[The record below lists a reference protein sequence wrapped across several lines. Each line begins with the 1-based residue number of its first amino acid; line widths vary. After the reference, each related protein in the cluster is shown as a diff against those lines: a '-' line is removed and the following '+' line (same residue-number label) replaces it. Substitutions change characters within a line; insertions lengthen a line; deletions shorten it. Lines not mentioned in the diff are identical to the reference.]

1 MSNIKEFLH
10 AEEQKEIITAI
21 QQAERNTSGE
31 IRVHIEKTPSKDVF
45 DHAAEIFD
53 FLEME
58 NTLERNGVLLYVAI
72 DTRELVILGDI
83 GINDVVP
90 SGFWETTKDAIIS
103 EFKKGDYKQGL
114 INGVLSAG
122 KQLTEHFPY
131 KPGGGNEL
139 SDEISFG

>member
-1 MSNIKEFLH
+1 MAKIEEFLNE
-10 AEEQKEIITAI
+10 EEQQEIVTAI
-21 QQAERNTSGE
+21 QKAERNTSGE
-31 IRVHIEKTPSKDVF
+31 IRIHIEKIPEKDVF
-45 DHAAEIFD
+45 DHAAEVFD
-53 FLEME
+53 FLKME

-90 SGFWETTKDAIIS
+90 TDFWETTKDAIIS

-114 INGVLSAG
+114 INGVLNAG

-139 SDEISFG
+139 ADDISFG